1 MKSRVSKVNDIY
13 ELYKCWFHSILS
25 ICMFIYTVL
34 LTSSLHCTPSTG
46 GKWKY
51 FILENYFFNPHFS
64 GRSRRNIWSNVITCC
79 FYDDPAPLLLVKALT
94 VFWGYWLLYDFC
106 LVLFHPP
113 TEMYYLRTGI
123 SQAFVFTFKYPS

>member
-1 MKSRVSKVNDIY
+1 MIGKGKCLFCLFNGGNRFPIDIYKNMKSRVSEVNDIN

-34 LTSSLHCTPSTG
+34 LTSSLHCALSTG
-46 GKWKY
+46 GKWQD

-94 VFWGYWLLYDFC
+94 VF
-106 LVLFHPP
+106 
-113 TEMYYLRTGI
+113 
-123 SQAFVFTFKYPS
+123 